1 MIRFVYGFL
10 QKYLLL
16 SSLFLGIFS
25 FSAMAALPPEFE
37 LLYSLGK
44 TDGQPS
50 SEIVHD
56 NLGNHYGVISKGG
69 ANGYGALYKIDASGN
84 YSVLYSFDGVNGSP
98 TFGKLTLGSAN
109 KFYGITS
116 NSSADNT
123 LSNAVIYQLDISGDS
138 PVFSVLYKP
147 DVDEYFSDLIVSRD
161 GMLLGSNHSGKFFQI
176 NPNTAPPE
184 LTVLYNISGFTSSS
198 PTSLLEGIDGK
209 IYGVVRA
216 SSNSFAIFSLDK
228 STFSPIYKVLYSF
241 PGATGIPPRIM
252 QTKDGQFY
260 GVINYRNT
268 GDGTRSELFKVDLS
282 ASVATYNLIYGSDSG
297 ARFEG
302 GLVAVRNTKLYGIF
316 ARSVFQ
322 LDVSGQVPKF
332 TLLNNI
338 ALPGYP
344 EEGLSYD
351 GLGNLYGSVSY
362 TALTGN
368 GLLFK
373 VDVAGSSPVYS
384 VLHTFKNTHGK
395 LPEAALVE
403 GRDGMLYGTTSR
415 GGEGGYGT
423 VFKFDVSQKA
433 LRYHDL
439 LAFNLKNGGSPE
451 TNLLFGADGKLY
463 GTTAFGVGENGGG
476 TLFQLDISKASPVHK
491 ILHQFDLING
501 YHPSADFIRGSDGKF
516 YGTTAFG
523 NLTATSGGTIFQYD
537 PSGAMPN
544 YKLLHGF
551 SGIDG
556 ANPMGLMQSRDGKFY
571 GTTYHSA
578 NAGILYQFDALA
590 VTPSF
595 QLLYEFL
602 NPGGSALPTS
612 MGEPISGLMQAS
624 NGKFYGTTTRGGRF
638 GRGIVFSLDTSVV
651 NPEPE
656 IVHEFDYNNGQDPR
670 GGLIQAN
677 DGKLYGATTG
687 GGSTNQGVVYQL
699 DISGV
704 LPVFKVI
711 HVFNGRDGANPV
723 RDLIQASDGNLYGVT
738 KAGGTFS
745 TGFDDGGIIYRIK
758 LDNTPVNTAPTAGND
773 SYVFK
778 MRKSNKPVSIAAP
791 GVLKNDK
798 DGEGDKLTVV
808 GATARKPR
816 VIVLVKGAGKVSLYP
831 NGRLVYERGKKCF
844 FGSQSFTYR
853 VTDGKAISNPARV
866 TLTIR
871 YR

>member
-69 ANGYGALYKIDASGN
+69 ANGYGAFYKIDASGN
-84 YSVLYSFDGVNGSP
+84 YSVLYSFDGVNGYP
-98 TFGKLTLGSAN
+98 AFGKLTLGGAN
-109 KFYGITS
+109 KFYGVTS
-116 NSSADNT
+116 NSSTDNT
-123 LSNAVIYQLDISGDS
+123 LNNSVIYQLDISGDS
-138 PVFSVLYKP
+138 PVFSVLYKSE
-147 DVDEYFSDLIVSRD
+147 VDEYISDLIVTRD
-161 GMLLGSNHSGKFFQI
+161 GMLLGSNHRGKFFQI
-176 NPNTAPPE
+176 NPNTATPE
-184 LTVLYNISGFTSSS
+184 LTVLYNTSGFPSSS

-209 IYGVVRA
+209 IYGVVWT
-216 SSNSFAIFSLDK
+216 STNSFAVFRLDK
-228 STFSPIYKVLYSF
+228 STASPIYEVLYSF
-241 PGATGIPPRIM
+241 PRATGTPPRII
-252 QTKDGQFY
+252 QTKDSQFY
-260 GVINYRNT
+260 GSINYRNR
-268 GDGTRSELFKVDLS
+268 GDGTRSELFKVDLL
-282 ASVATYNLIYGSDSG
+282 ASVATYTLLYASDSG
-297 ARFEG
+297 SRFEG
-302 GLVAVRNTKLYGIF
+302 GLVAVSNTQLYSIF
-316 ARSVFQ
+316 DRSVFQ

-332 TLLNNI
+332 TLLNTTDL
-338 ALPGYP
+338 AWFP
-344 EEGLSYD
+344 EAGLSQD
-351 GLGNLYGSVSY
+351 DDGNLYGSAASGV
-362 TALTGN
+362 AGGN
-368 GLLFK
+368 RLLFK
-373 VDVAGSSPVYS
+373 LDVAGSSPVYS
-384 VLHTFKNTHGK
+384 VLHTFENTHGK
-395 LPEAALVE
+395 LPEASLIE
-403 GRDGMLYGTTSR
+403 GCDGLLYGTTSR
-415 GGEGGYGT
+415 GGEGAYGT
-423 VFKFDVSQKA
+423 VFKFDVSQKTPK
-433 LRYHDL
+433 YHEL
-439 LAFNLKNGGSPE
+439 FAFNLGNGGSPE
-451 TNLLFGADGKLY
+451 TNLLRGADGKLY
-463 GTTAFGVGENGGG
+463 GTTAFGAGENGGG
-476 TLFQLDISKASPVHK
+476 TLFQLDISKANPIHK

-523 NLTATSGGTIFQYD
+523 SAPATSGGTIFQFD
-537 PSGAMPN
+537 PSGAMPKYN
-544 YKLLHGF
+544 LMYGF
-551 SGIDG
+551 NRTDGIT
-556 ANPMGLMQSRDGKFY
+556 PMGLMQGRDGKFY
-571 GTTYHSA
+571 GTTYQSA
-578 NAGILYQFDALA
+578 NGGVLYQFDALA
-590 VTPSF
+590 VAPS
-595 QLLYEFL
+595 LRVLHEFL

-612 MGEPISGLMQAS
+612 MGDPIAGLMQAK

-638 GRGIVFSLDTSVV
+638 GRGTIFSLDTSVI
-651 NPEPE
+651 NPEPV

-711 HVFNGRDGANPV
+711 HAFNGRDGANPV

-745 TGFDDGGIIYRIK
+745 ANFDDGGVIYRIK
-758 LDNTPVNTAPTAGND
+758 LDNTPVNTAPTAVND

-808 GATARKPR
+808 GAMARKPR
-816 VIVLVKGAGKVSLYP
+816 VIVLPKGAGKVSLYP